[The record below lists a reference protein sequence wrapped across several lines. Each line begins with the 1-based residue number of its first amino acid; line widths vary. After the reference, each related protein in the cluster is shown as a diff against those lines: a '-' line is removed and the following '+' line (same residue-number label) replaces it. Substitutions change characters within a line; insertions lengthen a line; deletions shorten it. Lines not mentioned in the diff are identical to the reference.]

1 MGAGELHLADTSGHN
16 AARCRCFCRYV
27 HWMGGIDGCVGCGN
41 CSATLSSTGWR
52 FGCARGVCWHFGDR
66 DSVKV
71 AHECDRH
78 GELPSSPFPQTA
90 NRIGKEEWN
99 LSGGEGLQYA
109 WIMHTYFHNRKYER
123 KYEDT
128 NIPS

>member
-1 MGAGELHLADTSGHN
+1 MGAGELHLADKSGHN

-27 HWMGGIDGCVGCGN
+27 HWMGGIDGCDGCGN

-71 AHECDRH
+71 AHERDRH
-78 GELPSSPFPQTA
+78 GAAVVPRSYTINGSIWMQQFVILNDRLHALRVSARSLPGSF
-90 NRIGKEEWN
+90 GVLLE
-99 LSGGEGLQYA
+99 
-109 WIMHTYFHNRKYER
+109 
-123 KYEDT
+123 
-128 NIPS
+128 